1 MKNPLIINRVKIK
14 EGSQKFYQEVSAED
28 LEIKKLLIIGPIKI
42 DVELTK
48 SGDMIILTG
57 TVNFRVKLCCAS
69 CLENYEKD
77 FSEKVYQEY
86 VRGTKPALTAGGR
99 IEDADFT
106 REYYTGD
113 YFDMTPIIRDSV
125 QLAIP
130 MAPWCRDDCPGVR
143 V

>member
-42 DVELTK
+42 DVELSK
-48 SGDMIILTG
+48 NGDMIVVAG
-57 TVNFRVKLCCAS
+57 TVNFRVKLCCVN
-69 CLENYEKD
+69 CLESYEKD
-77 FSEKVYQEY
+77 FSEKIYQEY
-86 VRGTKPALTAGGR
+86 VRGTKPVATPGGR
-99 IEDADFT
+99 IEDADFS
-106 REYYTGD
+106 REYYAD
-113 YFDMTPIIRDSV
+113 AYFDMTPIIRDTV

-130 MAPWCRDDCPGVR
+130 MASWCRDDCPGVC